1 MQPSPH
7 RWCRDRAAPDAKS
20 ASDYLA
26 EVSMK
31 KTYTKAAAA
40 KRQPLA
46 AVTAQVVSGA
56 VT

>member
-1 MQPSPH
+1 
-7 RWCRDRAAPDAKS
+7 
-20 ASDYLA
+20 
-26 EVSMK
+26 MK
-31 KTYTKAAAA
+31 KIYTKAAAA